1 MDVVG
6 IIPRMAT
13 IVFLHAHPD
22 DEASSTSGTIA
33 LAAAEGH
40 RVVVVFATNGEHGE
54 VPDDLAPGETVAA
67 RRRTE
72 AERAAA
78 VAGTARVVWL
88 GYSDSGMQGWE
99 GNHNPD
105 SFHQADLDEAA
116 GRLAR
121 ILDEEDADVLV
132 GYDWHGNYGHPD
144 HVKVHPVVYRAAQLA
159 RRRPRVLEVTMN
171 RDAARAEYQ
180 RMAAQG
186 VQSDWNPD
194 SPGDDGNGIG
204 LSEAELHF
212 RVDVGRMLDLKRAAL
227 ACHASQV
234 TDIGMLLSMPDEVF
248 ARFMGVEWYREHG
261 RPIGIT
267 DGLPF

>member
-1 MDVVG
+1 
-6 IIPRMAT
+6 MAT

-33 LAAAEGH
+33 LAREAGH

-54 VPDDLAPGETVAA
+54 VPDDLAPGETVVH
-67 RRRTE
+67 RRQAE
-72 AERAAA
+72 AENAAA
-78 VAGTARVVWL
+78 IVGTDRVVWL
-88 GYSDSGMQGWE
+88 GYSDSGMRGWE
-99 GNHNPD
+99 GNDNPD
-105 SFHQADLDEAA
+105 SFHRADLDEAA

-144 HVKVHPVVYRAAQLA
+144 HVKVHPVGYRAAQLA

-171 RDAARAEYQ
+171 RDAARAEFK
-180 RMAAQG
+180 RLADQG
-186 VQSDWNPD
+186 MDPGWDPD

-204 LSEAELHF
+204 VPEAQLHF
-212 RVDVGRMLDLKRAAL
+212 RVDVTRVLDLKRRAL

-234 TDIGMLLSMPDEVF
+234 TDIGMMLSMPEDLF
-248 ARFMGVEWYREHG
+248 ARFMGTEWFREHG
-261 RPIGIT
+261 LPIGIT